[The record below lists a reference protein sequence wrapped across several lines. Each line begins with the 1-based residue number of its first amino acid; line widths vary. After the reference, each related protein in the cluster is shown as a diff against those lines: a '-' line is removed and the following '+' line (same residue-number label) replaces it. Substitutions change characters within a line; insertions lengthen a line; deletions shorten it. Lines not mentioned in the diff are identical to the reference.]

1 MTPAL
6 WLVFALVIVFAVGTA
21 IFALVTA
28 PRDDEVDR

>member
-6 WLVFALVIVFAVGTA
+6 WLVFGLVIVFAVGTA
-21 IFALVTA
+21 AFAILTA